1 MIGIKTSRLFLF
13 HSVFILFSHFLH
25 LNNIQFIQ
33 SLSYFSIL
41 DMSSSDDSS
50 SISRM
55 VVGSHSSLDPLDDDI
70 SNPPED
76 EENNDEPQLD
86 DDYQELTPVL
96 SICNS
101 IPTINATFS
110 VKNIHI

>member
-1 MIGIKTSRLFLF
+1 
-13 HSVFILFSHFLH
+13 
-25 LNNIQFIQ
+25 
-33 SLSYFSIL
+33 
-41 DMSSSDDSS
+41 MSSSDDSS

-76 EENNDEPQLD
+76 EGNNDEPQLD

-96 SICNS
+96 STSNS